1 MLHSREIFRVTTRR
15 LYGLWN
21 LDVHMDFD
29 SHPKPGEIVA
39 LCTRLRNHTAS
50 EIIMSVMNTDW
61 QYTYKEGLK
70 PRDHSSL
77 LILLLTQLRRGTNY
91 SQSQDDKIK

>member
-1 MLHSREIFRVTTRR
+1 MVRVTIRKF
-15 LYGLWN
+15 YGLWRTR
-21 LDVHMDFD
+21 HPCITKDFD

-39 LCTRLRNHTAS
+39 LRMRLRNHTAR
-50 EIIMSVMNTDW
+50 EIIMSVVNTDR